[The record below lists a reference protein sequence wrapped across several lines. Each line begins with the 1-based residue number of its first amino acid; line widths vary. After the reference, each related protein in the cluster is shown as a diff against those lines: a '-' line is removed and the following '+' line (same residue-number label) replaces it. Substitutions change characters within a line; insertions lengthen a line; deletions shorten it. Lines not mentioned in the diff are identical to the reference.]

1 MLNNEIEVGTLV
13 EVCFDKRRN
22 PINAGARK
30 YDGWTFRV
38 SKAKGF
44 GASGSYY
51 ELDGAVTGAG
61 VPYSFMANDLKSV

>member
-1 MLNNEIEVGTLV
+1 MQNNEIEVGTLV
-13 EVCFDKRRN
+13 EVRFDARRK
-22 PINAGARK
+22 PINTGAK
-30 YDGWTFRV
+30 AYDGQTFRV

-61 VPYSFMANDLKSV
+61 VPYSFMAVDFK